1 MDFCKAVKNINKWR
15 NVQEK
20 QSKRVLTRN
29 IFNVPLR
36 LNQRITVSKEE
47 MLRYLLWRDTS
58 VSIREKRSESIK
70 EEHFGICG
78 WKMLWHLW
86 LKKYSDI
93 YGWKI
98 LQYLGETL
106 WCLWGISLDP
116 CELFTK
122 VSVSFYQITQFDSWF
137 LFTINKCVNTC
148 YHRTQY
154 ITVNFWNGPMNI

>member
-1 MDFCKAVKNINKWR
+1 MVRKSFIDHKIGCTRKFRCKIFRKLVIKIVGFLQSRKKYKQVKECTRKTIEASVNTEYFQRSSSIKSKNYGEWR
-15 NVQEK
+15 
-20 QSKRVLTRN
+20 RN
-29 IFNVPLR
+29 A
-36 LNQRITVSKEE
+36 
-47 MLRYLLWRDTS
+47 S
-58 VSIREKRSESIK
+58 VSIGEK
-70 EEHFGICG
+70 HFG
-78 WKMLWHLW
+78 
-86 LKKYSDI
+86 I